1 MSASAIFTTGPVGA
15 DGATGMAARPSGIIT
30 AAISLPSAVNST
42 LETSVAST
50 GVFVTCRAWFAA
62 TSVIQMCVAASVCTK
77 YATALLSG
85 DQIAFEMRAP
95 AGICSVFFEPSAAEM
110 IWIPTLLRIVSARA
124 RFAPK
129 SMKTPP
135 SS

>member
-1 MSASAIFTTGPVGA
+1 MT
-15 DGATGMAARPSGIIT
+15 T
-30 AAISLPSAVNST
+30 AAICLPSAVNSK

-50 GVFVTCRAWFAA
+50 GVFVICRAWFAA
-62 TSVIQMCVAASVCTK
+62 MSVIQMCVAASVCTK

-85 DQIAFEMRAP
+85 DQVAFETRAP

-124 RFAPK
+124 RFALEVDEDAAELVDTA
-129 SMKTPP
+129 SRR
-135 SS
+135 SSSARGRRRFR